1 MGEILSAYLMPH
13 PPIIIPEV
21 GKGEEGKVQ
30 STLEAMGTCAKH
42 IYDKRPDTIIVITP
56 HGPMFSN
63 AIAVMAIPHLS
74 GDFGRFGA
82 AGVRMSFENDVEL
95 AKAIMDSAER
105 SGIPCIGIDDNVASE
120 YGISTAMDWGA
131 LVPLYF
137 VTKQYSNFKL
147 VHITYAPISYEALYA
162 FGKVIQEVVRACQRN
177 VSVIASGDLS
187 HRLSHDGPYGF
198 HPMGPKLD
206 KQIVALIERGHVE
219 GFFNL
224 DPVMVEEGGEC
235 GLRSII
241 IAMGALDG
249 YELHPRVLSYE
260 GPFGVGY
267 GVAILERGEPNSARL
282 LVDRLFEQKQERMR
296 KVRQNEDPYVRLA
309 RRSLESYIRTGKII
323 KPGDDLP
330 EEMLNNKAGV
340 FVSIKKDGQLRGCIG
355 TIEATRRNIA
365 EEIIYN
371 AISAGV
377 RDPRFMPV
385 DEGELEDLV
394 YSVDVLKK
402 PEPVKSID
410 ELDVKRYGVIVRS
423 GYRSGLLLPDLE
435 GVDTPQ
441 QQIEIALRKAGI
453 RPDESY
459 TIERFEVDRHT

>member
-21 GKGEEGKVQ
+21 GKGEQRKAQ
-30 STLEAMGTCAKH
+30 STIEALETCARH
-42 IYDKRPDTIIVITP
+42 IKDNKPHTVVLITP
-56 HGPMFSN
+56 HGPMFRD
-63 AIAVMAIPHLS
+63 AIAVMATPHLT
-74 GDFGRFGA
+74 GNFARFGA
-82 AGVRMSFENDVEL
+82 PGVKMSFENDVEL
-95 AKAIMDSAER
+95 AKAIMDHAER
-105 SGIPCIGIDDNVASE
+105 LNIPCIGIDNSVASD
-120 YGISTAMDWGA
+120 YRISTSMDWGA

-137 VTKQYSNFKL
+137 VTKQYSDFKL
-147 VHITYAPISYEALYA
+147 VHITYAPLSYEALYA
-162 FGKVIQEVVRACQRN
+162 FGKAIQEAVRACAKD
-177 VSVIASGDLS
+177 VCVIASGDLS
-187 HRLSHDGPYGF
+187 HRLSQDGPYGF

-206 KQIVALIERGHVE
+206 KEIMAIIESGDVE
-219 GFFNL
+219 RFFNMA
-224 DPVMVEEGGEC
+224 PVMVEEGGEC

-241 IAMGALDG
+241 IAMGTLDG
-249 YELHPRVLSYE
+249 YDLHPRVLSYE

-267 GVAILERGEPNSARL
+267 GVAIFERGKPDATRL
-282 LVDRLFEQKQERMR
+282 FVERLFERKHQRMQR
-296 KVRQNEDPYVRLA
+296 IRQNEDPYVRLA

-323 KPGDDLP
+323 KSDDNLP
-330 EEMLNNKAGV
+330 REMLENRAGV

-355 TIEATRRNIA
+355 TIEPTRKNIA

-377 RDPRFMPV
+377 HDPRFIPV
-385 DEGELEDLV
+385 DENELEELV

-410 ELDVKRYGVIVRS
+410 ELDAKRYGVIVRS
-423 GYRSGLLLPDLE
+423 GHKSGLLLPDLE

-453 RPDESY
+453 RPNESY
-459 TIERFEVDRHT
+459 TIERFEVERHK

>member
-1 MGEILSAYLMPH
+1 MGDIMAVYLMPH

-21 GKGEEGKVQ
+21 GKGEERKVQ
-30 STLEAMGTCAKH
+30 STVEALEICARH
-42 IYDKRPDTIIVITP
+42 IKDKMPRTIVVITP
-56 HGPMFSN
+56 HGTMFRD
-63 AIAVMAIPHLS
+63 AIAVMTTPRLA
-74 GDFGRFGA
+74 GDFARFGA
-82 AGVRMSFENDVEL
+82 AGVRMSFETDVEL
-95 AKAIMDSAER
+95 AKLIMDKAER
-105 SGIPCIGIDDNVASE
+105 SNIPCIGIDSNVAAE

-137 VTKQYSNFKL
+137 VTKQYSDFKL
-147 VHITYAPISYEALYA
+147 VHITYAPLSYEVLYA
-162 FGKVIQEVVRACQRN
+162 FGKAIQDAVGVCERDVC
-177 VSVIASGDLS
+177 VIASGDLS
-187 HRLSHDGPYGF
+187 HRLSQDGPYGF

-206 KQIVALIERGHVE
+206 KQIMALIESGDVE
-219 GFFNL
+219 GFFNM

-235 GLRSII
+235 GLRSVIV
-241 IAMGALDG
+241 AMGTLDG
-249 YELHPRVLSYE
+249 YDLHPRVLSYE

-267 GVAILERGEPNSARL
+267 GVAIFDKGKSNSARA
-282 LVDRLFEQKQERMR
+282 LVDRLFERKHQRMQ

-323 KPGDDLP
+323 KPDDDLP
-330 EEMLNNKAGV
+330 KEMLENKAGV

-355 TIEATRRNIA
+355 TIEATRKNIA

-377 RDPRFMPV
+377 HDPRFIPV
-385 DEGELEDLV
+385 DEGELDDLV

-402 PEPVKSID
+402 PEPVNSID
-410 ELDVKRYGVIVRS
+410 ELDAKKYGVIVRS
-423 GYRSGLLLPDLE
+423 GHRSGLLLPDLE

-453 RPDESY
+453 RPDERY
-459 TIERFEVDRHT
+459 TIERFEVERHR

>member
-1 MGEILSAYLMPH
+1 MGEILSVYLMPH

-21 GKGEEGKVQ
+21 GKGEERKAQ
-30 STLEAMGTCAKH
+30 STLEAMEACAKH
-42 IYDKRPDTIIVITP
+42 IEEKKPHTIILITP
-56 HGPMFSN
+56 HGPMFRD
-63 AIAVMAIPHLS
+63 AIAVMAVPRLT
-74 GDFGRFGA
+74 GNFARFGA

-95 AKAIMDSAER
+95 ARAIVDSAER
-105 SGIPCIGIDDNVASE
+105 SNISCIGIDGNVASE

-137 VTKQYSNFKL
+137 VIKQYSDFKL
-147 VHITYAPISYEALYA
+147 VHITYAPLSYEKLYA
-162 FGKVIQEVVRACQRN
+162 FGKVIQEVVHACQRD

-187 HRLSHDGPYGF
+187 HRLSQDGPYGF
-198 HPMGPKLD
+198 NPMGPKLD
-206 KQIVALIERGHVE
+206 KQIISLIENGDVE

-241 IAMGALDG
+241 IALGTLDG
-249 YELHPRVLSYE
+249 YELYPRVLSYE

-267 GVAILERGEPNSARL
+267 GVAILEKGELNSARL
-282 LVDRLFEQKQERMR
+282 LVNRLFEKKHQRMQ

-309 RRSLESYIRTGKII
+309 RRSLESYIRTGKVIE
-323 KPGDDLP
+323 PDDDLP
-330 EEMLNNKAGV
+330 REMLDNRAGV

-377 RDPRFMPV
+377 HDPRFIPV
-385 DEGELEDLV
+385 DESELEDLV

-402 PEPVKSID
+402 PEPVNSID
-410 ELDVKRYGVIVRS
+410 ELDAKRYGVIVRS
-423 GYRSGLLLPDLE
+423 GHKSGLLLPDLE

-459 TIERFEVDRHT
+459 TIERFEVERHK

>member
-1 MGEILSAYLMPH
+1 MGDIMAVYLMPH

-21 GKGEEGKVQ
+21 GKGEESKVQ
-30 STLEAMGTCAKH
+30 STIEALETCAQH
-42 IYDKRPDTIIVITP
+42 IKDKKPHTIIVITP
-56 HGPMFSN
+56 HGPMFRD
-63 AIAVMAIPHLS
+63 AIAVMATPHLA
-74 GDFGRFGA
+74 GDFARFGA
-82 AGVRMSFENDVEL
+82 ARVKMSFENDVEL
-95 AKAIMDSAER
+95 AKAIMDNAER
-105 SGIPCIGIDDNVASE
+105 SNIPCIGINSGVASD
-120 YGISTAMDWGA
+120 YGISTSMDWGA

-137 VTKQYSNFKL
+137 VTKQYSDFKL
-147 VHITYAPISYEALYA
+147 VHITYAPLSYEALYA
-162 FGKVIQEVVRACQRN
+162 FGKAIQEVVRACERD
-177 VSVIASGDLS
+177 VCVIASGDLS
-187 HRLSHDGPYGF
+187 HRLSQDGPYGF

-206 KQIVALIERGHVE
+206 KQIMTLIESGDVE
-219 GFFNL
+219 GFFNM

-235 GLRSII
+235 GLRSIV
-241 IAMGALDG
+241 IAMGTLDG
-249 YELHPRVLSYE
+249 YDLHPRVLSYE

-267 GVAILERGEPNSARL
+267 GVAIFEKGEPNSARA
-282 LVDRLFEQKQERMR
+282 LVDRLFERKYQRMQ

-323 KPGDDLP
+323 KPDDDLP
-330 EEMLNNKAGV
+330 KEMLENRAGV

-355 TIEATRRNIA
+355 TIEATRKNIA

-377 RDPRFMPV
+377 HDPRFIPV
-385 DEGELEDLV
+385 DESELDDLV

-410 ELDVKRYGVIVRS
+410 ELDAKRYGVIVRS
-423 GYRSGLLLPDLE
+423 GRRSGLLLPDLE

-453 RPDESY
+453 RPDERY
-459 TIERFEVDRHT
+459 TIERFEVERHK